1 MSLKTYR
8 EAINTALREAMH
20 ADARV
25 CVLGEDVS
33 GGAGCATGRQD
44 AVGGA
49 FGVTKGLLTE
59 FGPLRVIDMPISE
72 TAFVGAAVGA
82 ALTGLRPVVDLMF
95 ADFAGVCFD
104 QIFNQAA
111 KLRYMS
117 GGKAAVPIVIRMA
130 MGGGLT
136 AGAQHSQTL
145 YPQLTG
151 IPGLKC
157 VVPSNAYDA
166 KGLLASA
173 IVDDDP
179 VIFLEHKALYSTQCQ
194 VPDEPYR
201 IPLGKASVVRAGTD
215 VSLVTLGAMVQVA
228 EAAATSLALR
238 GISCEIIDLRTTSP
252 LDETTVLQ
260 SVRRTG
266 RLVVI
271 DEAPPRCSIASD
283 VAALVAEHAFASL
296 RAPVVKVSAPHSPVP
311 FAPGLEKLYVPDA
324 DRVSAAVDRLMNEGR

>member
-1 MSLKTYR
+1 MPLKTYR
-8 EAINTALREAMH
+8 EAITTALREAMRD
-20 ADARV
+20 DARV

-72 TAFVGAAVGA
+72 TAFVGAAIGA
-82 ALTGLRPVVDLMF
+82 SLTGLRPVVDLMF

-111 KLRYMS
+111 KIRYMS

-173 IVDDDP
+173 IADEDP
-179 VIFLEHKALYSTQCQ
+179 VIFLEHKALYSTQCE

-252 LDETTVLQ
+252 LDEVTILQ

-283 VAALVAEHAFASL
+283 IAALVAQRAFASL
-296 RAPVVKVSAPHSPVP
+296 RAPLVKLTAPHSPVP
-311 FAPGLEKLYVPDA
+311 FAPQLEKLYVPDA
-324 DRVSAAVDRLMNEGR
+324 HRVGAAVDHLMNEGG